1 MRSVRILCALFVLGS
16 VTACESGQIKSRE
29 KGALGGAALGAGLG
43 AIVGNQTGS
52 SGAGIAIG
60 SAVGAV
66 AGALIGNEMDTQD
79 AARAET
85 DRKISDQEQVLAEN
99 KKLIEELRARG
110 TDARM
115 TRRGVVINLPD
126 VLFEF
131 DRAAL
136 TGDARSTVREIAVAL
151 RGVGDRA
158 ILVEGHTDSV
168 GTYDYNQRL
177 SEDRAES
184 VASALVREGVSRR
197 QVSSRGFG
205 ERDPISSNDTSSGR
219 SRNRRVEVIVE
230 NQ

>member
-1 MRSVRILCALFVLGS
+1 MKLKHLLLSVVVVGALA
-16 VTACESGQIKSRE
+16 ACEPGQVKSRE
-29 KGALGGAALGAGLG
+29 TGALGGAALGAGLG

-85 DRKISDQEQVLAEN
+85 ERKLSDQERVLAEN
-99 KKLIEELRARG
+99 RKLIEELRARG
-110 TDARM
+110 ADARM

-136 TGDARSTVREIAVAL
+136 TEEARETAQEIAKAL
-151 RGVGDRA
+151 RGIGDRPV
-158 ILVEGHTDSV
+158 LVEGHTDSV
-168 GTYDYNQRL
+168 GSYEYNQRL
-177 SEDRAES
+177 SEDRAEN
-184 VASALVREGVSRR
+184 VASALVREGVSRS

-205 ERDPISSNDTSSGR
+205 
-219 SRNRRVEVIVE
+219 
-230 NQ
+230 